1 VVLQGVL
8 ADDEEE
14 LITPALVIVVG
25 EVEDDVHQVA
35 DVLDTGGVVVQV
47 DDGGGLMGHHGLV
60 EIGVGNCLVRD
71 VRGSVSV
78 GIRGAEGGLSA
89 RGGGVALLGGGNG
102 LLLGLLGF
110 GEGGV
115 AASLDLRGGQQ
126 LALGGVG
133 GGDLGRGGRP
143 GHCAVAEA
151 AWGGGGGGM
160 RKRSRG
166 GALRVAE
173 AREGSKP

>member
-1 VVLQGVL
+1 VGG
-8 ADDEEE
+8 ADA
-14 LITPALVIVVG
+14 I
-25 EVEDDVHQVA
+25 
-35 DVLDTGGVVVQV
+35 
-47 DDGGGLMGHHGLV
+47 
-60 EIGVGNCLVRD
+60 
-71 VRGSVSV
+71 
-78 GIRGAEGGLSA
+78 
-89 RGGGVALLGGGNG
+89 GGGVAFLGGGSG

-115 AASLDLRGGQQ
+115 EASLDLRSGQQ

-151 AWGGGGGGM
+151 AWGGGGGRRG
-160 RKRSRG
+160 RSRG